1 MFRENKF
8 FLIFFVKKISS
19 IFFLEF
25 FERHDQVEC
34 ISHARVKNRGKNL
47 YFFFFSFI
55 KYQFGGVSRDDL
67 SRQTIMK
74 NWSTTRVSF
83 REFCVV
89 LFFLC
94 FYFEFLFYINTCVN
108 IFLLCLSVRHD
119 MLSSKIYIFTSKREE
134 KSLNY
139 ACAVCLIKHRI
150 FVFEQQSDVRTCS
163 GCASVLVRACSDEK
177 KIEFYTLDVL
187 E

>member
-1 MFRENKF
+1 
-8 FLIFFVKKISS
+8 
-19 IFFLEF
+19 
-25 FERHDQVEC
+25 
-34 ISHARVKNRGKNL
+34 
-47 YFFFFSFI
+47 
-55 KYQFGGVSRDDL
+55 
-67 SRQTIMK
+67 MK

-187 E
+187 EEEEEIIFRSRCPLSSSHDITRVFFKLISSFEPIKILPWTLTLKTTKSNRSRYMC